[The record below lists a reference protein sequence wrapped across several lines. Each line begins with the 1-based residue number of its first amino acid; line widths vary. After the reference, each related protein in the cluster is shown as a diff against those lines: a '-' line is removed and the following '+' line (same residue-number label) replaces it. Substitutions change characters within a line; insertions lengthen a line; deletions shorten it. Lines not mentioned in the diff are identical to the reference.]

1 MRGGLQRLIEV
12 QTSQCT
18 RSHNFLSVC
27 LDTPCLLLSSSRS
40 MLYVLVNMR
49 TAEDSPIQLSMQL
62 IKTHNGNVSVPRP
75 IFGSISL
82 SSAFMVLKRLADYI
96 SVFKPKTM
104 LHQVTQEI
112 KEENNWK
119 ESLK

>member
-1 MRGGLQRLIEV
+1 MHGGLQRLIEV

-49 TAEDSPIQLSMQL
+49 TAEDSPFQLSIQ
-62 IKTHNGNVSVPRP
+62 
-75 IFGSISL
+75 
-82 SSAFMVLKRLADYI
+82 
-96 SVFKPKTM
+96 
-104 LHQVTQEI
+104 
-112 KEENNWK
+112 
-119 ESLK
+119 